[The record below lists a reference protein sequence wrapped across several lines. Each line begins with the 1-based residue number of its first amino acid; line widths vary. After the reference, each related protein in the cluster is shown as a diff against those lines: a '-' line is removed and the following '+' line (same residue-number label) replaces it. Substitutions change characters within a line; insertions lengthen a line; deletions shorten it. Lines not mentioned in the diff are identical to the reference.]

1 MILWISSFNFFFLR
15 TQVKRYKAK
24 MFLFPAM
31 DVENQN
37 CSGDFFHLGRRNQK
51 TTNTKT
57 NTYRNTKT
65 NTNYFFFTWDGGTR
79 KIQIQKQRQIETQK
93 PIQIIFS
100 PGKEGPED
108 WAAQENFASTRN
120 VELKKL
126 CLMKMKTKKY
136 ILCKKATCEVRKS
149 TLHLNLPTS
158 LSSTEEISRNA
169 VGGDDDRGRD
179 HDVGDDD
186 RWQP

>member
-1 MILWISSFNFFFLR
+1 MGVWDKFVDLILRFLFLR

-100 PGKEGPED
+100 PGTEAPED
-108 WAAQENFASTRN
+108 
-120 VELKKL
+120 
-126 CLMKMKTKKY
+126 
-136 ILCKKATCEVRKS
+136 
-149 TLHLNLPTS
+149 
-158 LSSTEEISRNA
+158 
-169 VGGDDDRGRD
+169 
-179 HDVGDDD
+179 
-186 RWQP
+186 

>member
-1 MILWISSFNFFFLR
+1 
-15 TQVKRYKAK
+15 

-51 TTNTKT
+51 TANTKT

-100 PGKEGPED
+100 PGTEEPED
-108 WAAQENFASTRN
+108 
-120 VELKKL
+120 
-126 CLMKMKTKKY
+126 
-136 ILCKKATCEVRKS
+136 
-149 TLHLNLPTS
+149 
-158 LSSTEEISRNA
+158 
-169 VGGDDDRGRD
+169 
-179 HDVGDDD
+179 
-186 RWQP
+186 